1 MRSDVPD
8 VVGAD
13 RGPAREERSPVRSRR
28 DLLRTGGVAVVASV
42 AALLGRPLAAS
53 AQRDRRRRRSRDR
66 GSDDAAE
73 SSAPPGQSIETSRS
87 PALDVANTSRQGESV
102 GIHGTAASPDGMAG
116 LFVASGGGTALEA
129 RTGERGGTALRTR
142 GRIQFMERSGVA
154 PATGGAE
161 FVIPVPGGVRE
172 DAIVLATLQDH
183 EAGVHVESASVLD
196 PEEGLIVIRLNQAL
210 SGPGRVGWIV
220 LG

>member
-1 MRSDVPD
+1 MPPVPAGPVD
-8 VVGAD
+8 AAD
-13 RGPAREERSPVRSRR
+13 RSSARSRR
-28 DLLRTGGVAVVASV
+28 DLLRTGGVAIVGGV
-42 AALLGRPLAAS
+42 AALLGRPLAVS

-66 GSDDAAE
+66 ASDDGGEAA
-73 SSAPPGQSIETSRS
+73 APPGTTIETSRS
-87 PALDVANTSRQGESV
+87 PALDVANTSREGESV
-102 GIHGTAASPDGMAG
+102 GIHGSAASPDGMAG

-142 GRIQFMERSGVA
+142 GRIQFLERSGVA

-183 EAGVHVESASVLD
+183 HAGVHVESASVLD
-196 PEEGLIVIRLNQAL
+196 AEEGLIVVRLNQAL
-210 SGPGRVGWIV
+210 SEPARVGWIV

>member
-1 MRSDVPD
+1 MSVADVP
-8 VVGAD
+8 G
-13 RGPAREERSPVRSRR
+13 ERPPQAIRPSESSRR
-28 DLLRTGGVAVVASV
+28 DLLRTGGLAVLAGA
-42 AALLGRPLAAS
+42 AALLGRPLTAS
-53 AQRDRRRRRSRDR
+53 AQRERRRRRSRDG
-66 GSDDAAE
+66 GSGDDAE
-73 SSAPPGQSIETSRS
+73 SSAPPGTSIETSRS
-87 PALDVANTSRQGESV
+87 PALDVTNTSRQGESV
-102 GIHGTAASPDGMAG
+102 GIHGTAASPEGMAG

-142 GRIQFMERSGVA
+142 GRIQFMERSGIA

-183 EAGVHVESASVLD
+183 HAGVHVESASVLD
-196 PEEGLIVIRLNQAL
+196 PEEGLIVVRLNQAL
-210 SGPGRVGWIV
+210 SEPARVGWIV